1 VLRPLLIASSALL
14 LVAPA
19 AHASGTG
26 LAPRDAHPAPAR
38 TVASV
43 AVHRALDM
51 RGVPYAWGGSS
62 PGGFDCSGLVRYA
75 YRGAGIT
82 LAHSSYAQ
90 WDAGRH
96 VHRRALRAGDLV
108 FFGLG
113 HVGIYLGSG
122 RFVHAPETGRVVSI
136 NRIDRGWYAG
146 TFSGGVRVR
155 GSQWIPPHRQ
165 PTTAGSGQQNSSAA
179 PPARRDSTPSRP
191 TS

>member
-1 VLRPLLIASSALL
+1 MSLLL

-26 LAPRDAHPAPAR
+26 LAPRDVRRPPAR
-38 TVASV
+38 TAASV
-43 AVHRALDM
+43 AIHRALEM
-51 RGVPYAWGGSS
+51 RGVPYVWGGST

-96 VHRRALRAGDLV
+96 VHRRDLIPGDIV

-113 HVGIYLGSG
+113 HVGLYLGSG

-136 NRIDRGWYAG
+136 NRIDRGWYAAM
-146 TFSGGVRVR
+146 FSGGVRVH
-155 GSQWIPPHRQ
+155 GSQQIATR
-165 PTTAGSGQQNSSAA
+165 
-179 PPARRDSTPSRP
+179 
-191 TS
+191 

>member
-1 VLRPLLIASSALL
+1 MAPMSGRLGSVRRFVLRPVLIATSALL
-14 LVAPA
+14 LLAPA
-19 AHASGTG
+19 AHASGAG
-26 LAPRDAHPAPAR
+26 LAPQEVRRAPIP

-43 AVHRALDM
+43 AVHRALAM
-51 RGVPYAWGGSS
+51 RGVPYVWGGST

-75 YRGAGIT
+75 YRAAGIT

-90 WDAGRH
+90 WDAGRR
-96 VHRRALRAGDLV
+96 VHRRDLRPGDIV

-146 TFSGGVRVR
+146 MFSGGVRVH
-155 GSQWIPPHRQ
+155 GSQQLATR
-165 PTTAGSGQQNSSAA
+165 
-179 PPARRDSTPSRP
+179 
-191 TS
+191 

>member
-1 VLRPLLIASSALL
+1 MSSVYGFVLRPALIATSALL

-26 LAPRDAHPAPAR
+26 LTPREVRLAPAP

-43 AVHRALDM
+43 ALDRALAM
-51 RGVPYAWGGSS
+51 RGVPYVWGGST
-62 PGGFDCSGLVRYA
+62 PRGFDCSGLVRYA

-90 WDAGRH
+90 WDAGPH
-96 VHRRALRAGDLV
+96 VHRRDLLSGDIV
-108 FFGLG
+108 FFGPG
-113 HVGIYLGSG
+113 HVGLYVGAG

-136 NRIDRGWYAG
+136 NRVDRGWYAG

-155 GSQWIPPHRQ
+155 GSQQLVQR
-165 PTTAGSGQQNSSAA
+165 
-179 PPARRDSTPSRP
+179 
-191 TS
+191 